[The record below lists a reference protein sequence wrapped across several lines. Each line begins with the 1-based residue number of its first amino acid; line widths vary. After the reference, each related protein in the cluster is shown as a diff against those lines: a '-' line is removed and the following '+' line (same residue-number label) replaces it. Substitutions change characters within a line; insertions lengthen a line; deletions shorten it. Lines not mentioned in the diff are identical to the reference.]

1 MTDCDVQWTLDFRAS
16 SQNLKEYSLKTSA
29 VSFGIQMVDKLY
41 IKYRHEQ
48 WGMVKPTTDCD
59 AHLPLDVK
67 IVLQKIQNHYYD
79 TNHDDTLC
87 TKMCVAYDSLLNK
100 RCFRQEW
107 ANH

>member
-1 MTDCDVQWTLDFRAS
+1 MTDCDVQWTLDFRVS

-41 IKYRHEQ
+41 TKHRHEQ
-48 WGMVKPTTDCD
+48 WGMAKPTTDCD